1 MFFFCVDFSV
11 KTFDNNCMKILIVTA
26 RYYPEQFSITNI
38 AETFAK
44 KGHDVT
50 VITGK
55 PNYGYE
61 EIISEY
67 KKVKFETINGV
78 KVYRIKEIVRK
89 KSTISLVINY
99 FSLYFG
105 IKKAARKLRGDY
117 DVLLSHV
124 LSPILTATAILKFAK
139 KHDLPHIHYGL
150 DLWPESLIATNTTK
164 RYSVLYKLVYKLSKK
179 TYEKMDMITFSS
191 PSAID
196 YFENV
201 IKINKSIP
209 VRVVYQPY
217 LSKSAIIE
225 NPTFNKERTEVLYCG
240 TIAKFHYLHLLIE
253 AVKLIPDAKVHL
265 TIVGSGSELDRIKLM
280 INEYKL
286 NDRVSLV
293 GRVSIEETVEYY
305 KKADVLY
312 LPLANNSRTSLLIPQ
327 KVLEYLKM
335 SKPIIGMLQGDG
347 KKILEDAEGSV
358 FVEEN
363 PESIKEGIL
372 KVANLTS
379 KEKKEMGLK
388 NSTYFKG
395 REDFDLDNICNVL
408 LDNITETIKIHKGKK
423 EKK

>member
-1 MFFFCVDFSV
+1 MFFFNVDFISE
-11 KTFDNNCMKILIVTA
+11 KHDNYCMKILIVTA

-38 AETFAK
+38 AETFVK
-44 KGHDVT
+44 NGHDVT

-55 PNYGYE
+55 PNYGYGK
-61 EIISEY
+61 ILPEY

-78 KVYRIKEIVRK
+78 KVHRVKEIARK
-89 KSTISLVINY
+89 KSTISLIISY

-105 IKKAARKLRGDY
+105 IKKTARKLGGDY

-124 LSPILTATAILKFAK
+124 LSPILTARAILKFAK
-139 KHDLPHIHYGL
+139 KHDIPHIHYGL

-164 RYSVLYKLVYKLSKK
+164 RKSLLYKMVYKLSKK

-201 IKINKSIP
+201 LKIDKNIP

-225 NPTFNKERTEVLYCG
+225 DPVFNEDHTEILYCG
-240 TIAKFHYLHLLIE
+240 TVAKFHYLHLLID
-253 AVKLIPDAKVHL
+253 AMKLLKDEKIHL
-265 TIVGSGSELDRIKLM
+265 TIVGSGSELERIKAM
-280 INEYKL
+280 VQEYNL
-286 NDRVSLV
+286 SERVSLV

-312 LPLANNSRTSLLIPQ
+312 LPLINNSRTSLLIPQ

-347 KKILEDAEGSV
+347 KKILEDAGGSI
-358 FVEEN
+358 FVDEN

-372 KVANLTS
+372 KVAKMTNE
-379 KEKKEMGLK
+379 EKRAMGLK
-388 NSTYFKG
+388 NSVYFKE
-395 REDFDLDNICNVL
+395 RKDFDLDNICEVL
-408 LDNITETIKIHKGKK
+408 LEDMIDTIEIHKKK
-423 EKK
+423 K